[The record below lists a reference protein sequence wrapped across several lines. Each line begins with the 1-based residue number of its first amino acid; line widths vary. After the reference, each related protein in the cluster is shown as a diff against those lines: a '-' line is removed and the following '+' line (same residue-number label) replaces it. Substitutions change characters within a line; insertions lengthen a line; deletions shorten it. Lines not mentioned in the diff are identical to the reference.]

1 MDYSKELLQK
11 IEEEAKRLM
20 TPSEISALLGIDESE
35 FIDDINTLGHPARI
49 AFFHGVAV
57 TAREIREDIRDAAR
71 AGSPFSV
78 SECLSLMPDGTAALF
93 CDNDI
98 DMSLPI
104 NIDEYSKLVVLDD
117 NELQQQ
123 NVAVSIRERLQRLRG
138 IYAYWLQFPS
148 KFDKEIVDYDMK
160 KFKVGRAQAYDDLH
174 LTQILMGNL
183 QQASKEFMR
192 WKINRDLEEDLRMAR
207 QRGDLRAVASIE
219 KNRIMN
225 NRTDKD
231 DEPELEFDK
240 IVPQQF
246 EMTDDPTVIGIQKVP
261 GLRDRIRKL
270 EKKYGD
276 TKIEDAD
283 YEEIKEEHDGN
294 GTDS

>member
-1 MDYSKELLQK
+1 MPQYDRKTTLL
-11 IEEEAKRLM
+11 
-20 TPSEISALLGIDESE
+20 S
-35 FIDDINTLGHPARI
+35 
-49 AFFHGVAV
+49 
-57 TAREIREDIRDAAR
+57 
-71 AGSPFSV
+71 
-78 SECLSLMPDGTAALF
+78 
-93 CDNDI
+93 DNDI

-104 NIDEYSKLVVLDD
+104 NIDEYSRLVVLDD

-148 KFDKEIVDYDMK
+148 KFD
-160 KFKVGRAQAYDDLH
+160 KVGRAQAYDDLH

-192 WKINRDLEEDLRMAR
+192 WKINRDLEEDLRLAR

-246 EMTDDPTVIGIQKVP
+246 EMTDDPTVIGIQKIP

-276 TKIEDAD
+276 TKIEDAEF
-283 YEEIKEEHDGN
+283 EEIKEEHDGN
-294 GTDS
+294 GTGS

>member
-1 MDYSKELLQK
+1 MS
-11 IEEEAKRLM
+11 I
-20 TPSEISALLGIDESE
+20 PI
-35 FIDDINTLGHPARI
+35 
-49 AFFHGVAV
+49 
-57 TAREIREDIRDAAR
+57 
-71 AGSPFSV
+71 
-78 SECLSLMPDGTAALF
+78 
-93 CDNDI
+93 DI
-98 DMSLPI
+98 DK
-104 NIDEYSKLVVLDD
+104 YSRLVVLNDD
-117 NELQQQ
+117 ELRAQ
-123 NVAVSIRERLQRLRG
+123 NVAASMRERLQRIRG

-192 WKINRDLEEDLRMAR
+192 WKINRDLDDDLIRAR
-207 QRGDLRAVASIE
+207 SKGDLRAVASIE
-219 KNRIMN
+219 KARILN

-240 IVPQQF
+240 IVPQNF
-246 EMTDDPTVIGIQKVP
+246 ELTDDPTVIGIQKVP

-283 YEEIKEEHDGN
+283 YEEIKEESDGDAA
-294 GTDS
+294 GS

>member
-1 MDYSKELLQK
+1 M
-11 IEEEAKRLM
+11 
-20 TPSEISALLGIDESE
+20 
-35 FIDDINTLGHPARI
+35 
-49 AFFHGVAV
+49 
-57 TAREIREDIRDAAR
+57 
-71 AGSPFSV
+71 
-78 SECLSLMPDGTAALF
+78 
-93 CDNDI
+93 
-98 DMSLPI
+98 
-104 NIDEYSKLVVLDD
+104 
-117 NELQQQ
+117 
-123 NVAVSIRERLQRLRG
+123 AVSVRERLQRLRG

-192 WKINRDLEEDLRMAR
+192 WKINRDLEEDLRLAR
-207 QRGDLRAVASIE
+207 QRGDLRAAASIE

-294 GTDS
+294 GTGS

>member
-1 MDYSKELLQK
+1 MRRVSIL
-11 IEEEAKRLM
+11 
-20 TPSEISALLGIDESE
+20 S
-35 FIDDINTLGHPARI
+35 
-49 AFFHGVAV
+49 
-57 TAREIREDIRDAAR
+57 IR
-71 AGSPFSV
+71 V
-78 SECLSLMPDGTAALF
+78 SESDGTAALF

-183 QQASKEFMR
+183 QQASKDFMR

-283 YEEIKEEHDGN
+283 FEEIKEEHDGN
-294 GTDS
+294 GTGS

>member
-1 MDYSKELLQK
+1 MS
-11 IEEEAKRLM
+11 I
-20 TPSEISALLGIDESE
+20 PI
-35 FIDDINTLGHPARI
+35 
-49 AFFHGVAV
+49 
-57 TAREIREDIRDAAR
+57 
-71 AGSPFSV
+71 
-78 SECLSLMPDGTAALF
+78 
-93 CDNDI
+93 DI
-98 DMSLPI
+98 DK
-104 NIDEYSKLVVLDD
+104 YSRLVVLDD
-117 NELQQQ
+117 DELRAQ
-123 NVAVSIRERLQRLRG
+123 NVAASMRERLQRIRG

-192 WKINRDLEEDLRMAR
+192 WKINRDLEDDLIRAR
-207 QRGDLRAVASIE
+207 SKGDLRAVASIE
-219 KNRIMN
+219 KARILN

-240 IVPQQF
+240 IVPQNF
-246 EMTDDPTVIGIQKVP
+246 ELTDDPTVIGIQKVP

-283 YEEIKEEHDGN
+283 YEEIKEDTDGDAS
-294 GTDS
+294 GS

>member
-1 MDYSKELLQK
+1 
-11 IEEEAKRLM
+11 
-20 TPSEISALLGIDESE
+20 
-35 FIDDINTLGHPARI
+35 
-49 AFFHGVAV
+49 
-57 TAREIREDIRDAAR
+57 
-71 AGSPFSV
+71 
-78 SECLSLMPDGTAALF
+78 
-93 CDNDI
+93 
-98 DMSLPI
+98 MSLPV
-104 NIDEYSKLVVLDD
+104 NIDEYSRLVVLDD
-117 NELQQQ
+117 NELQAQ
-123 NVAVSIRERLQRLRG
+123 NVAVSVRERLQRLRG

-183 QQASKEFMR
+183 QQASTEFMR
-192 WKINRDLEEDLRMAR
+192 WKINRDLEEDLRLAR
-207 QRGDLRAVASIE
+207 QRGDLRAAASIE

-294 GTDS
+294 GTGS

>member
-1 MDYSKELLQK
+1 MRRVSVLSL
-11 IEEEAKRLM
+11 R
-20 TPSEISALLGIDESE
+20 
-35 FIDDINTLGHPARI
+35 
-49 AFFHGVAV
+49 
-57 TAREIREDIRDAAR
+57 
-71 AGSPFSV
+71 V
-78 SECLSLMPDGTAALF
+78 SESDGTAALF

-294 GTDS
+294 GTGS

>member
-1 MDYSKELLQK
+1 
-11 IEEEAKRLM
+11 
-20 TPSEISALLGIDESE
+20 
-35 FIDDINTLGHPARI
+35 
-49 AFFHGVAV
+49 
-57 TAREIREDIRDAAR
+57 
-71 AGSPFSV
+71 
-78 SECLSLMPDGTAALF
+78 
-93 CDNDI
+93 
-98 DMSLPI
+98 MSLPV
-104 NIDEYSKLVVLDD
+104 NIDEYSRLVVLDD
-117 NELQQQ
+117 DELQAQ
-123 NVAVSIRERLQRLRG
+123 NVAVSVRERLQRLRG

-192 WKINRDLEEDLRMAR
+192 WKINRDLEEDLRLAR
-207 QRGDLRAVASIE
+207 QRGDLRAAASIE

-261 GLRDRIRKL
+261 CLRDRIRKL

-294 GTDS
+294 GTGS

>member
-1 MDYSKELLQK
+1 MPE
-11 IEEEAKRLM
+11 
-20 TPSEISALLGIDESE
+20 
-35 FIDDINTLGHPARI
+35 
-49 AFFHGVAV
+49 
-57 TAREIREDIRDAAR
+57 
-71 AGSPFSV
+71 
-78 SECLSLMPDGTAALF
+78 PDGTAALF
-93 CDNDI
+93 RDNDI

-207 QRGDLRAVASIE
+207 QRGDMRAAASIE

-246 EMTDDPTVIGIQKVP
+246 EMTDDPTVIGIQKIP

-276 TKIEDAD
+276 TKIEDAEF
-283 YEEIKEEHDGN
+283 EEIKEEHDGN
-294 GTDS
+294 GTGT

>member
-1 MDYSKELLQK
+1 M
-11 IEEEAKRLM
+11 
-20 TPSEISALLGIDESE
+20 SE
-35 FIDDINTLGHPARI
+35 
-49 AFFHGVAV
+49 
-57 TAREIREDIRDAAR
+57 
-71 AGSPFSV
+71 
-78 SECLSLMPDGTAALF
+78 PDGTAALF
-93 CDNDI
+93 RDNDI

-207 QRGDLRAVASIE
+207 QRGDMRAAASIE

-283 YEEIKEEHDGN
+283 YEEIKEEHNGN
-294 GTDS
+294 GTGS

>member
-1 MDYSKELLQK
+1 MS
-11 IEEEAKRLM
+11 I
-20 TPSEISALLGIDESE
+20 PI
-35 FIDDINTLGHPARI
+35 
-49 AFFHGVAV
+49 
-57 TAREIREDIRDAAR
+57 
-71 AGSPFSV
+71 
-78 SECLSLMPDGTAALF
+78 
-93 CDNDI
+93 DI
-98 DMSLPI
+98 DK
-104 NIDEYSKLVVLDD
+104 YSRLVVLDD
-117 NELQQQ
+117 DELRAQ
-123 NVAVSIRERLQRLRG
+123 NVAASMRERLQRIRG

-192 WKINRDLEEDLRMAR
+192 WKINRDLEDDLIRAR
-207 QRGDLRAVASIE
+207 SKGDLRAVASIE
-219 KNRIMN
+219 KARILN

-240 IVPQQF
+240 IVPQNF
-246 EMTDDPTVIGIQKVP
+246 ELTDDPTVIGIQKVS

-283 YEEIKEEHDGN
+283 YEEIKEETDGDAA
-294 GTDS
+294 GS

>member
-1 MDYSKELLQK
+1 
-11 IEEEAKRLM
+11 
-20 TPSEISALLGIDESE
+20 
-35 FIDDINTLGHPARI
+35 
-49 AFFHGVAV
+49 
-57 TAREIREDIRDAAR
+57 
-71 AGSPFSV
+71 
-78 SECLSLMPDGTAALF
+78 
-93 CDNDI
+93 
-98 DMSLPI
+98 MSLPV
-104 NIDEYSKLVVLDD
+104 NIDEYSRLVVLDD
-117 NELQQQ
+117 DELQAQ
-123 NVAVSIRERLQRLRG
+123 NVAVSVRERLQRLRG

-174 LTQILMGNL
+174 LTKILMGNL

-192 WKINRDLEEDLRMAR
+192 WKINRDLEEDLRLAR
-207 QRGDLRAVASIE
+207 QRGDLRAAASIE

-261 GLRDRIRKL
+261 CLRDRIRKL

-294 GTDS
+294 GTGS